1 METID
6 QALIEGMCPVRDRGG
21 HKGTFGTA
29 LIVAGSE
36 FMSGAQTLAVSSAL
50 RSGTGM
56 VRVFAPAGS
65 MGSTIVNCPCALL
78 SAWGDTETST
88 LRMLTG
94 YLEKASACGIGPGLD
109 EKDKRSLAVLE
120 YLIENSPKLVI
131 DAGALNILSRNRERL
146 FPLLSSRKGKPSFE
160 PAILTPH
167 IGEFKRLA
175 GDCSEEVLVQFARD
189 TGCIT
194 VLKSNNTIVS
204 TEDGKCYINN
214 VSNNGLA
221 KGGSGD
227 VLTGMITGFLAQGM
241 NVAESALAG
250 VYIHSLCGQLL
261 ADRYGRRAMLPSD
274 MPDIMSSA
282 FRACG
287 WENNEN

>member
-1 METID
+1 MDIID
-6 QALIEGMCPVRDRGG
+6 HALIEGMCPARSPEG

-29 LIVAGSE
+29 LIVAGSR

-50 RSGTGM
+50 RGGVGM
-56 VRVFAPAGS
+56 VRVFAPADS
-65 MGSTIVNCPCALL
+65 MGGTIVNCPCALL

-88 LRMLTG
+88 IRALSG
-94 YLEKASACGIGPGLD
+94 YLAKASACGIGPGLD

-146 FPLLSSRKGKPSFE
+146 YPLLNARSGKPSFE
-160 PAILTPH
+160 PAVLTPH
-167 IGEFKRLA
+167 IGEFRRLA
-175 GDCSEEVLVQFARD
+175 GDCPEERLVQFARD

-204 TEDGKCYINN
+204 TPEGKCYINN
-214 VSNNGLA
+214 VSNSGLA

-227 VLTGMITGFLAQGM
+227 VLTGMITGFMAQGM
-241 NVAESALAG
+241 TAAGSALAG

-261 ADRYGRRAMLPSD
+261 SDKYGRRAMLPSD

-282 FRACG
+282 FKACG